1 MDVTLKKNKI
11 QPAKVRR
18 RNRVWIDIKKD
29 WDLYLLLIPGILTL
43 LLFKYTP
50 FYGLIIAFKDFNIFT
65 GIAESEWVGLD
76 NFRRL
81 FSSAEFGLVFKNT
94 LLISITKIV
103 FLFPLPII
111 IAVMLNE
118 INNTKFKKAVQTVI
132 YLPHFISWVIVSGL
146 FINLLSI
153 NGGIINRIIETLG
166 GQPIGFFMDK
176 EWFRFLLVFTDGWK
190 EVGWGTIIYLA
201 AIVGIEQEQFEAARI
216 DGANKF
222 QQIINITIPSIAPTI
237 ILMFILRLG
246 NILEAGTEQILV
258 MYNPIVYE
266 VADVIGT
273 YVFRV
278 GLGTS
283 DYSFS
288 TAVGLFNS
296 VVSFLLIVTGNKLTK
311 KYFGKSI
318 W

>member
-1 MDVTLKKNKI
+1 MDATLNKEKEQLKK
-11 QPAKVRR
+11 AKRK
-18 RNRVWIDIKKD
+18 NRVWTDIKKD

-43 LLFKYTP
+43 FLFKYTP
-50 FYGLIIAFKDFNIFT
+50 FYGLLIAFQDFNIFA

-81 FSSAEFGLVFKNT
+81 FSSKEFALIFQNT
-94 LLISITKIV
+94 LVISITKII
-103 FLFPLPII
+103 FLFPLPIF

-118 INNTKFKKAVQTVI
+118 IINTKFKKAVQTVI

-153 NGGIINRIIETLG
+153 NGGIINKVIESLG

-176 EWFRFLLVFTDGWK
+176 EWFRLLLVFTDGWK
-190 EVGWGTIIYLA
+190 EVGWGTIVYLA
-201 AIVGIEQEQFEAARI
+201 AIVGIEQEQFEAAKI

-222 QQIINITIPSIAPTI
+222 QQIMNITIPNIAPTI

-296 VVSFLLIVTGNKLTK
+296 VISFVLIVSGNKLTK